1 MVNRHILVSC
11 ILVLLLFCLPGW
23 GWGQED
29 LGKITCICI
38 DAGHGGSDPGA
49 IQGKYREKD
58 ITLAVALKLGK
69 LIEKAYPDMKV
80 VYTRKTDV
88 AVDLWERGKIANKA
102 NAQLFLSIHVNK
114 FAKPTARGV
123 ETYVL
128 GLHKSEASLE
138 VAMRENEAIHYEKDY
153 TVKYDGFDPKKAESY
168 IMFNFM
174 KNSFLA
180 NSMALASN
188 VQKELVANTKMPDR
202 EVRQAGF
209 VVLMN
214 AGMPSILIETGFIS
228 NPSDR
233 AILVSSAGQDKLA
246 KSIFNAFKTYKS
258 AMEKNSVVLS
268 QASDAG
274 QASSVAEGSKDYF
287 YAVQVASSVKRITDF
302 RYLKLREKAKELKGD
317 GRYRYYVGVTKSY
330 RQVLEFQENV
340 RKKIKDCFIIAVSNG
355 KIIPVAE
362 ARKLEAKK

>member
-11 ILVLLLFCLPGW
+11 VLILFLFGLPERSR
-23 GWGQED
+23 GQES
-29 LGKITCICI
+29 LGKISCICI

-69 LIEKAYPDMKV
+69 LIENAYPDMKV
-80 VYTRKTDV
+80 IYTRKTDV

-102 NAQLFLSIHVNK
+102 NAQLFISIHVNK

-153 TVKYDGFDPKKAESY
+153 SVKYDGFDPKKAESY

-174 KNSFLA
+174 KNSFLT
-180 NSMALASN
+180 NSMALASG
-188 VQKELVANTKMPDR
+188 VQKQLVANTKMPDR

-233 AILVSSAGQDKLA
+233 AILVSSSGQDKLA
-246 KSIFNAFKTYKS
+246 KSIFNAFKAYKDT
-258 AMEKNSVVLS
+258 MEKNSVVLS
-268 QASDAG
+268 QASGAKES
-274 QASSVAEGSKDYF
+274 ASSADGKDYF

-302 RYLKLREKAKELKGD
+302 RYLKLREKVKELKGD
-317 GRYRYYVGVTKSY
+317 GRYRYYVGVTKNY
-330 RQVLEFQENV
+330 QQVLEFQRNV

-355 KIIPVAE
+355 KLIPVSE